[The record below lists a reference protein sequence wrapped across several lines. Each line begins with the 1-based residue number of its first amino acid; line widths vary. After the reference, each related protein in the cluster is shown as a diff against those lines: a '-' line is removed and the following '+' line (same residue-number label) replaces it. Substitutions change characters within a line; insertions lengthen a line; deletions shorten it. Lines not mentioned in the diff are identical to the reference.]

1 MSRKRE
7 LRVTDYLQHILDAI
21 ERIDS
26 YLAGGDEQAFAQA
39 CMAQDAVIPRPS
51 TACAPLSLA

>member
-7 LRVTDYLQHILDAI
+7 LRVTDYFQHIFDAI

-26 YLAGGDEQAFAQA
+26 YLAGGDEQAFLQSF
-39 CMAQDAVIPRPS
+39 MAGCRHS
-51 TACAPLSLA
+51 